1 LSETKPRPPPTKA
14 KIKMDNTVTPDPRTA
29 QDHPQ
34 NLVHSR
40 RWRIPPRPPQ
50 RDQTRVDSPRQRARQ
65 RRIRIERAV
74 CLIARAG
81 CSTRAACRRVGL
93 DYAAATE
100 VCRLCDERGIARR
113 HRWGTPYPKTIEGD
127 YPVIIVKP
135 PA

>member
-1 LSETKPRPPPTKA
+1 MKS
-14 KIKMDNTVTPDPRTA
+14 DSPDPRTA

-40 RWRIPPRPPQ
+40 RWRIPPRTIAQ
-50 RDQTRVDSPRQRARQ
+50 GLTRVDSPRQRARQ

-93 DYAAATE
+93 SVSSMSDQNE
-100 VCRLCDERGIARR
+100 VRRLCDERGIARR

-127 YPVIIVKP
+127 YPVYVKP